1 MAFSI
6 VHGDIVTMDT
16 DAIVNAANAQLF
28 AGSGVCGA
36 IFRAVGARAKELQ
49 DDCLAKAP
57 CPTGQSVLTD
67 SYGLK
72 AKYIIH
78 TVGPIWQGGRHREEE
93 LLYSCYRTALDLAA
107 KAKCQSI
114 AFPPHFSRDF
124 RLSQGGGPG
133 RCPSGRD
140 RLFKGR
146 GFGRS
151 LSPLSLTGGRMPFSY
166 GGGDGIRLSENAV
179 FGLCLWSL
187 CYKMKLIVTL

>member
-16 DAIVNAANAQLF
+16 DAIVNAANSQLL

-36 IFRAVGARAKELQ
+36 IFRAAGERAGELQ
-49 DDCLAKAP
+49 AECLAKAP

-78 TVGPIWQGGRHREEE
+78 TVGPVWQGGTQGEKD

-107 KAKCQSI
+107 DAQCKSI
-114 AFPPHFSRDF
+114 AFPLISAGIFGYPKEEALAVARQAVTDF
-124 RLSQGGGPG
+124 LAQGGY
-133 RCPSGRD
+133 
-140 RLFKGR
+140 
-146 GFGRS
+146 GRS
-151 LSPLSLTGGRMPFSY
+151 LSALSLTGGLRKPSFCGRYQRDNSWRKMPF
-166 GGGDGIRLSENAV
+166 LACA
-179 FGLCLWSL
+179 FGLFAI
-187 CYKMKLIVTL
+187 K

>member
-16 DAIVNAANAQLF
+16 DAIVNAANSQLL

-36 IFRAVGARAKELQ
+36 IFRAAGERAGELQ
-49 DDCLAKAP
+49 AECLAKAH

-78 TVGPIWQGGRHREEE
+78 TVGPVWQGGTQGEKD

-107 KAKCQSI
+107 DAQCKSI
-114 AFPPHFSRDF
+114 AFPLISAGIFGYPKEEALAVARQAVTDF
-124 RLSQGGGPG
+124 LAQGDMDVRLVLYP
-133 RCPSGRD
+133 
-140 RLFKGR
+140 
-146 GFGRS
+146 
-151 LSPLSLTGGRMPFSY
+151 
-166 GGGDGIRLSENAV
+166 
-179 FGLCLWSL
+179 
-187 CYKMKLIVTL
+187 